1 MGACL
6 AVTADAATTS
16 RSRARCSYSNEFA
29 TAKKKRDAEEASASA
44 TPPQRSAKRGRELD
58 LSTELHDD
66 IWLEVLRKLEPK
78 ELAAVSM
85 TSQRFRGLG
94 SGAALWLRLFQ
105 ERWGPPTAVTHQ
117 AVVISG
123 GWKALFGAKLSSET
137 SAAPWRAQSVAER
150 DAMVHR
156 MCDAVYRV
164 KATTPEGDVQQA
176 ESSASPSL
184 AFPAPSSSIG
194 TPAPVTPSSPPF
206 TYNSGTSVLPVPE
219 VVFLVD
225 GSGSV
230 TTEDFNAM
238 KEFVGCAGTIFLQRH
253 PSARLGIVQFANDVH
268 VERELTPCQ
277 CHSSCFR
284 GDGEQAAA
292 AAAAWTDVVTGMS
305 RMNGGTNMAAPM
317 RRAQKM
323 FSEVPENLG
332 GGAVRIVGRG
342 EGEGV
347 RVCLNL
353 LNLERWKK
361 HCRRCPLLRFSPR
374 VLLQYSFPR
383 CTFQVK

>member
-1 MGACL
+1 
-6 AVTADAATTS
+6 
-16 RSRARCSYSNEFA
+16 
-29 TAKKKRDAEEASASA
+29 
-44 TPPQRSAKRGRELD
+44 
-58 LSTELHDD
+58 
-66 IWLEVLRKLEPK
+66 
-78 ELAAVSM
+78 
-85 TSQRFRGLG
+85 
-94 SGAALWLRLFQ
+94 
-105 ERWGPPTAVTHQ
+105 
-117 AVVISG
+117 
-123 GWKALFGAKLSSET
+123 
-137 SAAPWRAQSVAER
+137 
-150 DAMVHR
+150 
-156 MCDAVYRV
+156 
-164 KATTPEGDVQQA
+164 
-176 ESSASPSL
+176 
-184 AFPAPSSSIG
+184 
-194 TPAPVTPSSPPF
+194 
-206 TYNSGTSVLPVPE
+206 VPE